1 MARNE
6 LMGVAPQNAAVSAR
20 GVSLTRPE
28 RTFLDALVSYV
39 PHYEERLRDASSYTG
54 DTHDS
59 LADATPVTLD
69 LDDPFGVIVPTDY
82 IPKGRAKKPY
92 EKKERRDDEE
102 LRRLGEKAGLREI
115 DVDYIKG
122 WVVYQGVHWNA
133 CASTGVDEDIEGT
146 RVFRNPVVR
155 KILNAASELGLC
167 NGTTATKEEVAD
179 FYTQRM
185 RSPILPDSVRD
196 NAADKLARL
205 LGYYPKENGGGQGV
219 VNVQINCL
227 NPYAKPVEAEVVE

>member
-1 MARNE
+1 
-6 LMGVAPQNAAVSAR
+6 
-20 GVSLTRPE
+20 
-28 RTFLDALVSYV
+28 
-39 PHYEERLRDASSYTG
+39 
-54 DTHDS
+54 
-59 LADATPVTLD
+59 
-69 LDDPFGVIVPTDY
+69 VIVPTDY

-115 DVDYIKG
+115 DVNYIKG

-133 CASTGVDEDIEGT
+133 CACTGVDEDMEGT

-185 RSPILPDSVRD
+185 RSPILPDAVRD

>member
-1 MARNE
+1 MAKNE

-59 LADATPVTLD
+59 LADAASVTLD

-115 DVDYIKG
+115 DVNYIKG

-133 CASTGVDEDIEGT
+133 CACTGVDEDVEGT

-185 RSPILPDSVRD
+185 RSPILPDAVRD

-205 LGYYPKENGGGQGV
+205 LGYYPKENGSGQGV

-227 NPYAKPVEAEVVE
+227 NPYAKPVDAEVVE